1 MNFKL
6 QLAMGLT
13 CIILSSCAF
22 AKVEQWKW
30 YYATPG
36 GLGDYKSDMRY
47 GRAELTISDG
57 KISGHL
63 IELRAPD
70 IQIPLSGSISGDNVT
85 VVLPTFFPSYVIEF
99 SGKVRAETYE
109 RCKYEEIRLQYEMP
123 NGETMV
129 ISRTTGD
136 CIE

>member
-1 MNFKL
+1 MKFNL

-13 CIILSSCAF
+13 WIILSLNVF
-22 AKVEQWKW
+22 AKDESWKW

-36 GLGDYKSDMRY
+36 GLGDYKSNMRY
-47 GRAELTISDG
+47 GRAELTVSDG

-63 IELRAPD
+63 IELRAPE
-70 IQIPLSGSISGDNVT
+70 IQIPLSGSISGDEVT

-99 SGKVRAETYE
+99 SGKIRTETYE
-109 RCKYEEIRLQYEMP
+109 ECKYEEIRLQYEMP